1 MRDPLYFL
9 SVRYKL
15 VSMFAGVSLLF
26 FGVGGYVVSKSVTG
40 ALESEILG
48 RLEFQ
53 SRAYASGLDSVLRLL
68 MRRTE
73 DFASDGHIRRC
84 LEEHSSAAR
93 AEDRAA
99 LAAELSR
106 HLRVNKLPLVP
117 AFGGLAI
124 ADPAGGVVLAVPEGG
139 ADLAAAAAREEDDAA
154 GGAGVRCG
162 GLVPPGGE
170 APYPSLFIRVPLRDL
185 SGRERIGSLL
195 ARVNVAAWIEEGL
208 RDVDPADLGEGT
220 SVGLRLLDAGGRALV
235 VPPSLAAGNGPR
247 IGSEIVDS
255 GFGFRLE
262 EATGAGEARLPS
274 PSHPS
279 RFARSFPIESN
290 GWRVIVEVSADRAL
304 QPLSGL
310 LGRLFLLAVAL
321 ALGASFL
328 LYFPM
333 RFLARPLIRL
343 RDAAHRVKEGRFET
357 RVAVETSD
365 EVGELSASFNGMAE
379 ALGERSRR
387 LEAAAEDLRARGRE
401 LRGERDRLDAV
412 IRSMRDGLAVLD
424 PDGKVVVAN
433 EAGAPLARL
442 LGSRAAKASALRVCA
457 DSAHAGSDCGA
468 CLADPSG
475 PPRNCLIDVDGS
487 VYEVSA
493 TSLKPDESGRS
504 GRVLVARDITD
515 RVSQDERQIH
525 QERLAVLGEVAAVM
539 AHELNNPLAAIS
551 MFNQMLASDLPPD
564 SPFRENVEL
573 IRRNTETCKR
583 VIRELL
589 DYATGATPEI
599 APIDVHETIRDVAR
613 FLTPLARRAGVEIA
627 LDLAAGDA
635 LVTGDEIQIRQVFVN
650 LIMNSIQAMGSGGGR
665 LALST
670 ESSGDEL
677 AVRVTDSGPGMAA
690 EVRARI
696 FRPFFTTKRRGKG
709 TGLGLTTA
717 RRIAE
722 MHGGSLDL
730 VESGP
735 GRTTFR
741 VRLRRR
747 RDTAAGVR
755 P

>member
-1 MRDPLYFL
+1 MRDPLHFL

-15 VSMFAGVSLLF
+15 VAMFAGVSLLF
-26 FGVGGYVVSKSVTG
+26 FGVGGYFVSKSVTG

-53 SRAYASGLDSVLRLL
+53 SRAYSSGLDSVLRLL

-84 LEEHSSAAR
+84 LEEVSSAPPG
-93 AEDRAA
+93 EERAA
-99 LAAELSR
+99 AAAELSR

-117 AFGGLAI
+117 AFGGLVI
-124 ADPAGGVVLAVPEGG
+124 ADAAGDVVLAVPEGDT
-139 ADLAAAAAREEDDAA
+139 AEAAAVAREGDPETD
-154 GGAGVRCG
+154 GVRCG
-162 GLVPPGGE
+162 GLVPPGGAIE
-170 APYPSLFIRVPLRDL
+170 YPSLFIRVPLLDL
-185 SGRERIGSLL
+185 SGGERIGSLL
-195 ARVNVAAWIEEGL
+195 SRVNVAEWIAEGL
-208 RDVDPADLGEGT
+208 RDVDAADLGEGT
-220 SVGLRLLDAGGRALV
+220 SVGLRLLDASGRVLR
-235 VPPSLAAGNGPR
+235 VPPSQAAGNGPR
-247 IGSEIVDS
+247 SGSEVVAS
-255 GFGFRLE
+255 GFGFRVE
-262 EATGAGEARLPS
+262 EPAGAAETRLPS
-274 PSHPS
+274 SQHPS

-290 GWRVIVEVSADRAL
+290 GWRVIVEVAADRAL
-304 QPLSGL
+304 QPLAFL
-310 LGRLFLLAVAL
+310 LGRLLLLAVAL
-321 ALGASFL
+321 ALGASLL

-343 RDAAHRVKEGRFET
+343 RDAALRVKDGRFDA

-365 EVGELSASFNGMAE
+365 ELGELSVSFNGMAE
-379 ALGERSRR
+379 ALGERTRR
-387 LEAAAEDLRARGRE
+387 LEAAAEDLRAHGRD
-401 LRGERDRLDAV
+401 LRSERDRLDAV

-424 PDGKVVVAN
+424 PDGRVVVAN

-442 LGSRAAKASALRVCA
+442 LERRGARAASLRVCA
-457 DSAHAGSDCGA
+457 DSSHAGGDCGA
-468 CLADPSG
+468 CLVDPSG
-475 PPRNCLIDVDGS
+475 PPRNCLVDVDGS
-487 VYEVSA
+487 VFEVSA
-493 TSLKPDESGRS
+493 TSLMPDESGRS

-551 MFNQMLASDLPPD
+551 MFNQMLSSDLPPD

-589 DYATGATPEI
+589 DYATGARAEI

-613 FLTPLARRAGVEIA
+613 FLTPLARRAVVEIA
-627 LDLAAGDA
+627 LDLAARDA
-635 LVTGDEIQIRQVFVN
+635 VVTGDEIQIRQVFVN

-665 LALST
+665 VAVAT
-670 ESSGDEL
+670 ESDGDEL
-677 AVRVTDSGPGMAA
+677 AIRVTDSGPGVAP

-696 FRPFFTTKRRGKG
+696 FHPFFTTKRRGSG

-722 MHGGSLDL
+722 MHGGGLDL
-730 VESGP
+730 LESGP
-735 GRTTFR
+735 GGTTFR
-741 VRLRRR
+741 VRLILRR
-747 RDTAAGVR
+747 RDAAAEAR
-755 P
+755 R